1 MVCTAEAATRMREI
15 VEQIGTET
23 ERIRAKLLLND
34 EDTRNMDASY
44 SCSNQSLLSL
54 FAAQSEYPVPPDLRL
69 PITIKSAST
78 TELLQQLPPIAQKV
92 AEELS
97 AINRSVF
104 LYGWAKGI
112 TTMSS
117 NRAVSK
123 VVEGIVSSEL
133 TKHNELEGGQE
144 KIRVP
149 VAGPE
154 VWICGTARSLVG
166 KEKMR
171 RG

>member
-34 EDTRNMDASY
+34 EDAGNMYASP
-44 SCSNQSLLSL
+44 SCSNQPLLSL
-54 FAAQSEYPVPPDLRL
+54 FAAQSEYPVPSDLRL

-78 TELLQQLPPIAQKV
+78 TELLQYLPPIAQKV

-97 AINRSVF
+97 PINRSVF

-112 TTMSS
+112 TTISS

-123 VVEGIVSSEL
+123 VVEGIVSGEL
-133 TKHNELEGGQE
+133 TMLDKLEGGLE
-144 KIRVP
+144 KGCESLV
-149 VAGPE
+149 GPE